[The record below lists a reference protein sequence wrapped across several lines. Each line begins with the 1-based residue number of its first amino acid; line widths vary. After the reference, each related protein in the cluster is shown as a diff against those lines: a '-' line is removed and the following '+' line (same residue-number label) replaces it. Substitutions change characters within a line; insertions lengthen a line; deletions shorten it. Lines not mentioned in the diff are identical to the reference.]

1 MYGYGF
7 YLLIF
12 EYVNHDSMDMDN
24 TLCDDSSSLKM
35 PSNEFVLWFFFS
47 SLLFFYANRD
57 WKEDISYLS
66 SPVKLLYPCTYVKK
80 KIILQAKV
88 TDTLSRTE
96 RLPY

>member
-7 YLLIF
+7 DLLIF
-12 EYVNHDSMDMDN
+12 EYFNHDSMDMDN

-66 SPVKLLYPCTYVKK
+66 SPVKQSYPCTYLKKIHTSIK
-80 KIILQAKV
+80 KII
-88 TDTLSRTE
+88 DTLSRTE